1 MKYFEIFVHLKQNSI
16 SITSNIVVL
25 LGLYEC
31 DTNFFFLNKDEEE
44 HVEFKERRTE
54 STHTYTNKSDIHKN
68 TTRSEKTAPKN
79 CCLQIPI
86 KYQTIQSTIPI
97 AGLLRV
103 RVSMTQ

>member
-54 STHTYTNKSDIHKN
+54 STHTYTQIKATFI
-68 TTRSEKTAPKN
+68 KTQHGARKLLPRIAVCKFPSN
-79 CCLQIPI
+79 I
-86 KYQTIQSTIPI
+86 KPSKALFQSP
-97 AGLLRV
+97 
-103 RVSMTQ
+103 VSYVFVLA